1 MPPDPLL
8 ERLRAGDETAFAEL
22 VSRHHGQLKRL
33 AFSVLHDEAASEE
46 VVQDAWTAAIEGL
59 DQFEGRSSLS
69 TWLYRIVLN
78 RARTRRVKEA
88 RSVPLSTLVDNQ
100 EGDAGPGV
108 DPSNFVADGHW
119 RSSPSDSPAQALGT
133 KSSEDPEQSVLRGEL
148 GRVLSS
154 ALEKLPQNWRAVVSM
169 RDVDGLSSDEV
180 CNALDISESN
190 QRVLLHRGRSRL
202 RALVE
207 EALGKGGVVQ

>member
-22 VSRHHGQLKRL
+22 VSLHHGQLKRL

-100 EGDAGPGV
+100 DGESGTGV
-108 DPSNFVADGHW
+108 DPTNFASDGHW
-119 RSSPSDSPAQALGT
+119 LSSPSSSLAQALGIREG
-133 KSSEDPEQSVLRGEL
+133 EDPEQSILRGEL
-148 GRVLSS
+148 GRVLSA
-154 ALEKLPQNWRAVVSM
+154 ALEKLPPNWKTVVSM

-190 QRVLLHRGRSRL
+190 QRVRLHRGRSRL
-202 RALVE
+202 RALVD
-207 EALGKGGVVQ
+207 EALGKGGLVQ